1 MKEDIRVIVFDIFGV
16 IVDKEGNL
24 REGILDILERLKEKK
39 FKLLLC
45 SNSSRRMIEI
55 WDGKYDF
62 LKYFDDIILSED
74 VKVNKPDPEM
84 FKEIIDR
91 NDDVLPQNIL
101 FIDDKDENVLAS
113 EAEGLIG
120 MKYTRQGL
128 QDLYCKIS
136 N

>member
-1 MKEDIRVIVFDIFGV
+1 MKEDIKVIVFDIYGV

-24 REGILDILERLKEKK
+24 QEGMLDILKGLKEKK

-55 WDGKYDF
+55 WDSKYDF
-62 LKYFDDIILSED
+62 LKYFDDVILSED
-74 VKVNKPDPEM
+74 VKVNKPEPEM
-84 FKEIIDR
+84 FREIIDR
-91 NDDVLPQNIL
+91 NNNVLPQNIL

-128 QDLYCKIS
+128 GNLYCKIS

>member
-16 IVDKEGNL
+16 VVNKDGSL
-24 REGILDILERLKEKK
+24 QDSVLDIIKELKKRK
-39 FKLLLC
+39 YKLVLC
-45 SNSSRRMIEI
+45 SNSSRKMLEV
-55 WDGKYDF
+55 WNLKYDF
-62 LKYFDDIILSED
+62 FKYFDDMILAED
-74 VKVNKPDPEM
+74 VKANKPDPRM

-101 FIDDKDENVLAS
+101 FVDDKDENVLAS

-128 QDLYCKIS
+128 QDLYYKIS